1 MFKKFSSEQAL
12 RIVGFVFMAAML
24 FGVDLTAYGLTENS
38 LAQML
43 VTLSLLVA
51 MAVDF
56 VGYIRRWT
64 KGDVDAVGRRM

>member
-1 MFKKFSSEQAL
+1 
-12 RIVGFVFMAAML
+12 MAAML
-24 FGVDLTAYGLTENS
+24 FGVDLTAYGLTEDS